1 MNKTVSRALLAAA
14 LGLGAPG
21 AHSALADDSVRE
33 TRPVGADVARVQ
45 LGGVIQLA
53 VHQGAVPALVLSGE
67 RRYVAQVTTTQRG
80 TTLVI
85 DMAPHAHIQ
94 ASSRHAVRA
103 DLTVPNLQEFVSQG
117 VGSTEIAGFKG
128 DTLKVSLEGAGAVRV
143 TGQYRDVEATL
154 GGIGGLT
161 LNPGQAERVALRL
174 GGAGHITVAGQTRM
188 LRVEL
193 GGIGN
198 LDAQQ
203 LHADSVDLDM
213 AGLGGASVY
222 ARSAANIN
230 LSGMGSA
237 TVYGKPATRHAST
250 NGFGRVSWE

>member
-14 LGLGAPG
+14 VALGALG
-21 AHSALADDSVRE
+21 AHSARADDNVRE
-33 TRPVGADVARVQ
+33 TRPVDAGVARVQ

-67 RRYVAQVTTTQRG
+67 RRLVAQVTTTQRG
-80 TTLVI
+80 NTLVI
-85 DMAPHAHIQ
+85 DMEPHARIQ
-94 ASSRHAVRA
+94 TSGRNALRA

-117 VGSTEIAGFKG
+117 VGSTEISGFKG
-128 DTLKVSLEGAGAVRV
+128 KSLKVSLEGAGAVRV

-161 LNPGQAERVALRL
+161 LNPGQAERVALHL
-174 GGAGHITVAGQTRM
+174 GGAGHITVAGQTRL

-193 GGIGN
+193 GGIGS

-230 LSGMGSA
+230 LSGMGAA